1 MSDELKVGFI
11 GLGRAGKPM
20 ARRIL
25 RAGFPLSVLD
35 VNVEPVD
42 ELVAEGAYR
51 ASTPK
56 EVAAMSD
63 IVLTS
68 LPHPKISEEVFLG
81 PNGLFAGAKS
91 GTILI
96 ETSTVPPGFVRDL
109 ATAGKAKSI
118 KVIDVSISGAG
129 NMPIAGGQYMAA
141 AGKLVLMIGGDV
153 ETVERVRPVLQTFGE
168 SLLHM
173 GDVGQGAI
181 AKVVN
186 NAMGQANFVSAC
198 EALTAGIKAGGDP
211 KLLYQAISI
220 SSGQSWT
227 FNIGMRD
234 YIEGRRSGIMSTD
247 LAYKDSDAILQ
258 LGRETGVPM
267 LMHSAK
273 LAFFEAARNAGYG
286 DQSWIETMK
295 IWEDMVG
302 IRIGPGDQEN

>member
-91 GTILI
+91 GT
-96 ETSTVPPGFVRDL
+96 
-109 ATAGKAKSI
+109 
-118 KVIDVSISGAG
+118 
-129 NMPIAGGQYMAA
+129 Y
-141 AGKLVLMIGGDV
+141 
-153 ETVERVRPVLQTFGE
+153 
-168 SLLHM
+168 
-173 GDVGQGAI
+173 
-181 AKVVN
+181 
-186 NAMGQANFVSAC
+186 
-198 EALTAGIKAGGDP
+198 
-211 KLLYQAISI
+211 
-220 SSGQSWT
+220 
-227 FNIGMRD
+227 
-234 YIEGRRSGIMSTD
+234 
-247 LAYKDSDAILQ
+247 
-258 LGRETGVPM
+258 
-267 LMHSAK
+267 
-273 LAFFEAARNAGYG
+273 
-286 DQSWIETMK
+286 
-295 IWEDMVG
+295 
-302 IRIGPGDQEN
+302 

>member
-1 MSDELKVGFI
+1 MLKQKLKVGFI

-20 ARRIL
+20 ARRVL
-25 RAGFPLSVLD
+25 RAGFSLTVLD
-35 VNVEPVD
+35 VNAEPVE
-42 ELVAEGAYR
+42 ELVAEGALR
-51 ASTPK
+51 ATTPK
-56 EVAAMSD
+56 EVAEGSD

-68 LPHPKISEEVFLG
+68 LPHPTVSEEVYLG
-81 PNGLFAGAKS
+81 TKGLFAGAKA
-91 GTILI
+91 GTVLI
-96 ETSTVPPGFVRDL
+96 ETSTVPPSFIRYL
-109 ATAGKAKSI
+109 AAQGEAKSL
-118 KVIDVSISGAG
+118 KVIDVSVSGAG

-141 AGKLVLMIGGDV
+141 AGKLVLMIGGDA

-173 GDVGQGAI
+173 GEVGQGAI

-198 EALTAGIKAGGDP
+198 EALTAGVKAGGDP

-227 FNIGMRD
+227 FNVGMRD
-234 YIEGRRSGIMSTD
+234 YIEGRKSGIMSTD

-258 LGRETGVPM
+258 LGKEVGVPM
-267 LMHSAK
+267 LMHAAK
-273 LAFFEAARNAGYG
+273 LAFFESARNAGYG

-295 IWEDMVG
+295 MWEDMVG
-302 IRIGPGDQEN
+302 VKFGPTAD

>member
-1 MSDELKVGFI
+1 M
-11 GLGRAGKPM
+11 
-20 ARRIL
+20 
-25 RAGFPLSVLD
+25 
-35 VNVEPVD
+35 
-42 ELVAEGAYR
+42 
-51 ASTPK
+51 
-56 EVAAMSD
+56 
-63 IVLTS
+63 
-68 LPHPKISEEVFLG
+68 
-81 PNGLFAGAKS
+81 
-91 GTILI
+91 I

-267 LMHSAK
+267 LMHAAK

-295 IWEDMVG
+295 IWADMVG